1 MRLRYAIVAVVFAC
15 GVLTASAA
23 YAQRRDGGLLPQ
35 EQSGQI
41 TAAGCLLRGD
51 AVKGGE
57 DDGYVLARPRKGPVA
72 NVTEAKCTADPT
84 ADALEIDNTKESVGK
99 VNPSMI
105 GRWVEITGELERE
118 TSKDP
123 DNLREVKIA
132 SIKILPVVTPA
143 PPAPPPTP
151 APAQQPAARA
161 PQPTPAPAA
170 AEAPAPAPAPKLPKT
185 ASPLPAIGLIGLF
198 SLAGGLVIRAFRFR
212 ERR

>member
-1 MRLRYAIVAVVFAC
+1 MKVRYVIVAVVFAC
-15 GVLTASAA
+15 GVLTAGAA

-35 EQSGQI
+35 EQAGQI

-51 AVKGGE
+51 AVRGGE
-57 DDGYVLARPRKGPVA
+57 DDGYVLARPRRGPVA
-72 NVTEAKCTADPT
+72 NVTEAKCTADPS
-84 ADALEIDNTKESVGK
+84 ADALEIDNTKESKGM

-132 SIKILPVVTPA
+132 SIKILPVVTPM
-143 PPAPPPTP
+143 PTP
-151 APAQQPAARA
+151 APAPAPAPQPAARA

-170 AEAPAPAPAPKLPKT
+170 AAEAPAPAPKLPKT

-198 SLAGGLVIRAFRFR
+198 SLAGGLVLRAFRFR
-212 ERR
+212 ARG